1 MKIKKN
7 HAIILFLL
15 IIFLGFIYFNH
26 KNFSKDRTIVRLK
39 GVSVNE
45 PIEDFSLASKS
56 VFLWADPVLYI
67 TDREGNIVKK
77 IQREDENIEAFFAN
91 NYAFLY
97 EKDLGKVHM
106 YSEMGELLSTT
117 DVKGDIF
124 NITYENANIIF
135 HVVDEKNE
143 ILYLPV
149 LIVKKREDNKNSFFK
164 SNIKKID
171 LRNGNLLLYNPST
184 YCVSDLDDM
193 ISETYDYYLDKE
205 YVNEVQIN
213 VANSISRIGTTIIE

>member
-15 IIFLGFIYFNH
+15 LIFLGFIYFNH

-77 IQREDENIEAFFAN
+77 IQREDEKYNI
-91 NYAFLY
+91 L
-97 EKDLGKVHM
+97 
-106 YSEMGELLSTT
+106 
-117 DVKGDIF
+117 
-124 NITYENANIIF
+124 
-135 HVVDEKNE
+135 
-143 ILYLPV
+143 
-149 LIVKKREDNKNSFFK
+149 
-164 SNIKKID
+164 
-171 LRNGNLLLYNPST
+171 
-184 YCVSDLDDM
+184 
-193 ISETYDYYLDKE
+193 
-205 YVNEVQIN
+205 
-213 VANSISRIGTTIIE
+213 

>member
-1 MKIKKN
+1 MLNDFNANKHDSVGEALNKIFLKN
-7 HAIILFLL
+7 VELGML
-15 IIFLGFIYFNH
+15 IITPYCDF
-26 KNFSKDRTIVRLK
+26 
-39 GVSVNE
+39 VNN
-45 PIEDFSLASKS
+45 K
-56 VFLWADPVLYI
+56 
-67 TDREGNIVKK
+67 
-77 IQREDENIEAFFAN
+77 
-91 NYAFLY
+91 
-97 EKDLGKVHM
+97 
-106 YSEMGELLSTT
+106 
-117 DVKGDIF
+117 
-124 NITYENANIIF
+124 
-135 HVVDEKNE
+135 KNE